1 MMLSSLTMSARFFLM
16 ASRIFCLWRSWSM
29 LPLRC
34 SDQSWCEMVDVCIR
48 VSPAP
53 VCARVRPCAPV
64 CASGPHDALPGA
76 PESPTRA
83 GSRREGEV
91 LPLPPAASLAI
102 EQRAHVLQQLVG
114 ADRAVAVVAN
124 EAADHLVCLLEL
136 LGVRRLRRGCDLD
149 HIAQVGE
156 ELLLDGLLQPLM
168 ARIVE
173 GLPPAG
179 QRRDADQ
186 D

>member
-53 VCARVRPCAPV
+53 VCARVRPCALPARTR
-64 CASGPHDALPGA
+64 CLPGA
-76 PESPTRA
+76 PEAPTRA
-83 GSRREGEV
+83 GSRRESEV
-91 LPLPPAASLAI
+91 LPLPPASSLAI
-102 EQRAHVLQQLVG
+102 EQRANVLQQLVG

-179 QRRDADQ
+179 QRRNADQ